1 MWSDFGK
8 KYMDEVLDL
17 RKRKKREKT
26 VANLW
31 MIDIIKIEVLTLVVR
46 TISRTRERNA
56 LFLC

>member
-1 MWSDFGK
+1 
-8 KYMDEVLDL
+8 MDEVLDL
-17 RKRKKREKT
+17 RKRKKTEKT